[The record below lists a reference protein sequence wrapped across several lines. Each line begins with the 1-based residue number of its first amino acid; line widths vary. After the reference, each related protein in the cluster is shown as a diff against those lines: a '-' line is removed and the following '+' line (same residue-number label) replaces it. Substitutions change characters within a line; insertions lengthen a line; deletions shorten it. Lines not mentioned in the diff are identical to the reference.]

1 MRQVQMFI
9 ILSQLFSLLTGY
21 VQPITNNFQ
30 IKRNEPCDPDA
41 LKICLLQGKYGLKM
55 LQNFDIINIGN
66 DPRDFEF
73 S

>member
-30 IKRNEPCDPDA
+30 IKRNEPSDPDA
-41 LKICLLQGKYGLKM
+41 LKICLLQDKYGLKT